1 MVRFSAT
8 VTVQYDTP
16 FSPFCAAEFDKSLT
30 WLKESGLDAAEICI
44 CHYRDINLESIKKM
58 LQSHG
63 LACST
68 ISTGQAR
75 VMEKMALVDPVYSD
89 TQAAQKRLFEHI
101 EVARILSSCVTIGL
115 LRGCGY
121 DGDKQD
127 QLKSLEDTLR
137 PVVEKARKE
146 RVSLLLEPLNRYETN
161 LLNSAEDTA
170 KFIDNMQAGDCMSV
184 LWDTFHANI
193 EDADLLQTIDML
205 GSRLTH
211 VHIADSNRHFPGY
224 GHIDFDALFERLI
237 EKEFSGYI
245 SFECLNKP
253 SKETV
258 LDHVGELIKKYRFFA
273 STPN

>member
-1 MVRFSAT
+1 VAQGKRIGCGGNMHMPLPR
-8 VTVQYDTP
+8 Y
-16 FSPFCAAEFDKSLT
+16 KSG
-30 WLKESGLDAAEICI
+30 K
-44 CHYRDINLESIKKM
+44 YKKM

-89 TQAAQKRLFEHI
+89 TYAAQKRLFEHI
-101 EVARILSSCVTIGL
+101 EAARILSSCVTIGL

-161 LLNSAEDTA
+161 L
-170 KFIDNMQAGDCMSV
+170 K
-184 LWDTFHANI
+184 
-193 EDADLLQTIDML
+193 TIDML
-205 GSRLTH
+205 GSKLTH

-237 EKEFSGYI
+237 EKGFSGYI

-258 LDHVGELIKKYRFFA
+258 LDNVGDFIRKYKKRLKK
-273 STPN
+273 